1 MIDGKSV
8 LAIIP
13 AREGSKRIPL
23 KNLTMF
29 RGKPL
34 IQWAID
40 HARGSAYIDE
50 IAISSDSEAILKY
63 ADQKSDKYI
72 WKCERPAFLASD
84 TATSEALIAHALY
97 EYPCLEFPDYFV
109 LLQPTSPLRLPSDID
124 ECISRAHKFSGRC
137 ISWDQYG
144 RRNGAVFVCRSQ
156 LFLASLQLEPKTG
169 ADYFTM
175 PQERS
180 LDIDYEQDFAYSA
193 DLKNAPQQNAT

>member
-23 KNLTMF
+23 KNLTLF

-40 HARGSAYIDE
+40 HAQGSQFIDQ
-50 IAISSDSEAILKY
+50 ICISSDSSAILKY
-63 ADQKSDKYI
+63 AKDGITPIPRPEYLSSD
-72 WKCERPAFLASD
+72 R
-84 TATSEALIAHALY
+84 ATSEALIAHALY
-97 EYPCLEFPDYFV
+97 SGLFNTPDYFV
-109 LLQPTSPLRLPSDID
+109 LLQPTSPLRTPEDID
-124 ECISRAHKFSGRC
+124 SCISRAHQFSGRC

-144 RRNGAVFVCRSQ
+144 KRNGAVFACRSS
-156 LFLASLQLEPKTG
+156 LFLATLQLEDRTTG
-169 ADYFTM
+169 ADYYSM
-175 PQERS
+175 PNERS

-193 DLKNAPQQNAT
+193 DLK